1 MTYPSPSAPQPRS
14 DGSAPLRLDDLILSD
29 GHAFDRKTG
38 RSYHL
43 NPSGQFV
50 LQLTQ
55 AGRTGPEVIG
65 ELAAHYAQHPAVAT
79 AALDTFYSQIR
90 RYLS

>member
-38 RSYHL
+38 NRI
-43 NPSGQFV
+43 NIQPQ
-50 LQLTQ
+50 
-55 AGRTGPEVIG
+55 PERLMT
-65 ELAAHYAQHPAVAT
+65 LA
-79 AALDTFYSQIR
+79 
-90 RYLS
+90 